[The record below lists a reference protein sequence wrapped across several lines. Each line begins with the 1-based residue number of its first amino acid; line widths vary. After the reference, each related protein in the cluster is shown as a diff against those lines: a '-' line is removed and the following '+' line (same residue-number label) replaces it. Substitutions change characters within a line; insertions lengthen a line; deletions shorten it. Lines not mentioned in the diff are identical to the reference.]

1 MIRHVSGRVNQKK
14 EKRER
19 NEAQAK
25 KFKRRPR
32 VADKP
37 SKKEMS
43 NYCRTPG
50 HPRSCQFDTC
60 PSWNP

>member
-1 MIRHVSGRVNQKK
+1 MGKVNQKK

-25 KFKRRPR
+25 KFKRRAP
-32 VADKP
+32 VHV
-37 SKKEMS
+37 KKTKEAS
-43 NYCRTPG
+43 NYCRTKG
-50 HPRSCQFDTC
+50 HARSCEFNTC